1 MCEWKVPQVTPLGS
15 AWSDAENSPGHA
27 GNGCCWAWLS
37 SLFIFLF
44 KKTLHEV
51 LWRGGGRLL
60 LGCFLFVCFLVQMDI
75 FFLRTREKMCVCVC
89 LEEHWYI
96 PFYRLL
102 SLQGKVVTFWRR
114 LWILMN
120 LSFAMGKRCLFK
132 EWETFSF
139 ASNIK
144 MNFVWKIITNL
155 LITYYVLAT
164 ILNTS
169 CINLIFIESIIAGF
183 SGDIWGRKTEGR

>member
-1 MCEWKVPQVTPLGS
+1 
-15 AWSDAENSPGHA
+15 
-27 GNGCCWAWLS
+27 
-37 SLFIFLF
+37 
-44 KKTLHEV
+44 
-51 LWRGGGRLL
+51 
-60 LGCFLFVCFLVQMDI
+60 
-75 FFLRTREKMCVCVC
+75 
-89 LEEHWYI
+89 
-96 PFYRLL
+96 
-102 SLQGKVVTFWRR
+102 
-114 LWILMN
+114 MN
-120 LSFAMGKRCLFK
+120 LSFAMGKMPVQRV
-132 EWETFSF
+132 ETFSF

>member
-1 MCEWKVPQVTPLGS
+1 
-15 AWSDAENSPGHA
+15 
-27 GNGCCWAWLS
+27 
-37 SLFIFLF
+37 
-44 KKTLHEV
+44 
-51 LWRGGGRLL
+51 
-60 LGCFLFVCFLVQMDI
+60 
-75 FFLRTREKMCVCVC
+75 
-89 LEEHWYI
+89 
-96 PFYRLL
+96 
-102 SLQGKVVTFWRR
+102 
-114 LWILMN
+114 
-120 LSFAMGKRCLFK
+120 MGKRCLFK

-183 SGDIWGRKTEGR
+183 SGDI

>member
-1 MCEWKVPQVTPLGS
+1 MLEM
-15 AWSDAENSPGHA
+15 AAAGHGFHPCLSSFLRKPFMKFCGGVGA
-27 GNGCCWAWLS
+27 VCCW
-37 SLFIFLF
+37 
-44 KKTLHEV
+44 V
-51 LWRGGGRLL
+51 V
-60 LGCFLFVCFLVQMDI
+60 FLFVCFLVQMDI